1 MIAELKKL
9 SPKGSAETKAAV
21 AELEKQLRD
30 IQQKKD
36 KLKRQ
41 REKLKRQADLI
52 SDRSYNPTSDEV
64 DKLLKAINEL
74 QGAIDAT
81 DDQANETELKAA
93 EEFQKLKDHIA
104 AASEKSRLD
113 DELQVVA
120 EALGEEMQRFED
132 ILKEFPAEAN
142 NLLQICILMQEDAG
156 TDDGDYW
163 AKKDEIDEHVRI
175 LTLEVEN
182 FQLL

>member
-1 MIAELKKL
+1 
-9 SPKGSAETKAAV
+9 
-21 AELEKQLRD
+21 
-30 IQQKKD
+30 
-36 KLKRQ
+36 
-41 REKLKRQADLI
+41 LKRQADLI

-64 DKLLKAINEL
+64 DKLLKAINDL

-93 EEFQKLKDHIA
+93 EEFQKLKDYIA

-120 EALGEEMQRFED
+120 EALGEEMQRCED

-142 NLLQICILMQEDAG
+142 NLL
-156 TDDGDYW
+156 
-163 AKKDEIDEHVRI
+163 
-175 LTLEVEN
+175 
-182 FQLL
+182 